1 MKESKGGLHGR
12 LCQKGRKGKRCNYD
26 FNIHVYI
33 ILIIGV
39 HKKRNN
45 RKHFWSQLLSFCL
58 NFAH

>member
-12 LCQKGRKGKRCNYD
+12 LGQKGRKGKRCNYD

-45 RKHFWSQLLSFCL
+45 RARTMTHTQR
-58 NFAH
+58 